1 VGDSAVVLALARDG
15 ALGMRDLLARAD
27 GTGQEGAGPTVGGY
41 RATKWALVL
50 AADILYGDLQVHL
63 E

>member
-27 GTGQEGAGPTVGGY
+27 GQGPGPTVGGY